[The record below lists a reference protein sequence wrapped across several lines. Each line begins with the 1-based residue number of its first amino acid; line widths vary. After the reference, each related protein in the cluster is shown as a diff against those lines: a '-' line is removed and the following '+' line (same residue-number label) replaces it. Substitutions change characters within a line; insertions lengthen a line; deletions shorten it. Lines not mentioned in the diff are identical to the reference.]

1 MKMALPF
8 PAQRSS
14 VLRAVSL
21 LVILAGAQMP
31 PGMSQT
37 ARPSKVDTEKISAI
51 RAVLDKQ
58 VEAWNTGHLES
69 FMEGYWKSPDLSFF
83 SAGRK
88 VLGWDATLD
97 RYRKTYQAEGREM
110 GKLAF
115 SELDI
120 QLLGPEAA
128 VVRGRW
134 ELVLKDGTRPGG
146 LYTLIFRRFREGWKV
161 IHDHTSSN
169 Q

>member
-1 MKMALPF
+1 MRIKLQY
-8 PAQRSS
+8 PARRSS
-14 VLRAVSL
+14 VLLAISL
-21 LVILAGAQMP
+21 LVILAGGQMQFGMAQTP
-31 PGMSQT
+31 
-37 ARPSKVDTEKISAI
+37 RPSNRDAEISTI

-58 VEAWNTGHLES
+58 AEAWNAGRLET

-83 SAGRK
+83 SGGRK
-88 VLGWDATLD
+88 LQGWDATLD
-97 RYRKTYQAEGREM
+97 RYRKTYQSEGREM
-110 GKLAF
+110 GKLTF

-120 QLLGPEAA
+120 QLLGPEVA

-134 ELVLKDGTRPGG
+134 ELVLKDGTKPGG
-146 LYTLIFRRFREGWKV
+146 LYTLIFQRFRDGWKI